1 MELLLEIFEKFGLPV
16 ALIVVL
22 VYSLCF
28 ILKREL
34 KQNDD
39 AARMISE
46 VNEKHIKYMQDENK
60 QLTSIIADNTRAF
73 NELIEVLKEFKNT
86 LKC

>member
-1 MELLLEIFEKFGLPV
+1 METLLTVFEKFGLPV
-16 ALIVVL
+16 AVIVVL

-46 VNEKHIKYMQDENK
+46 VNEKHVKYMQEENR
-60 QLTSIIADNTRAF
+60 QLTQIIADNTRAF
-73 NELIEVLKEFKNT
+73 NELIDVLKELKNT
-86 LKC
+86 LK

>member
-73 NELIEVLKEFKNT
+73 NELIEVLKELKHT
-86 LKC
+86 LK